1 MRSIRTDPLNKPLF
15 ARDDEASAI
24 DKETLWVLFQRVDQ
38 LDAIKRKTHR
48 TYAVMMKKEER
59 EYYVKMTRLERD
71 IERLQAGL
79 KTIVGVT
86 DIRGLRLEYDVAHA
100 PPDVTTHKATED
112 AAVPEDGEDDAVA
125 AERPSEETAVEDS
138 PHDRPQ

>member
-1 MRSIRTDPLNKPLF
+1 MKSIHTDPLNKPLV

-100 PPDVTTHKATED
+100 PPDVTTRKAKED
-112 AAVPEDGEDDAVA
+112 AAGAEDVEDDAVA
-125 AERPSEETAVEDS
+125 AERPSEETAAEDL